1 MNDHDDAETKDG
13 QEAPELAPTGDESE
27 AQARGA
33 KRRRGLQV
41 LLQLVLAAAI
51 VAGAAFG
58 ASTLVNSAP
67 TAGRQAVER
76 GATLAEVV
84 AVERTR
90 EQVTVEAAGTVMPW
104 REVELRPRVQ
114 GAVIEVSPALERGG
128 IVSEGQVLLNIDP
141 ADYELAIRQARS
153 TLAQAQA
160 SKTLE
165 SGSKEVARREYAL
178 LGGTVGDEDPALVL
192 REPQMA
198 QATAVVSG
206 ARAQLDRAKLDKER
220 TQIVAP
226 FDAVVR
232 TRGVSLGDLVG
243 TTTTI
248 ASLVDTSTWWIE
260 VLVPVAELRWLEIPS
275 QPGEAAS
282 QVRVSDTAAWGP
294 GIFRRGHVVRLAPDL
309 EEQGRLARLLVAVD
323 DPLSLSPANAGEPRL
338 LLGAWVEVAIEG
350 RTVDDVVALDR
361 ALLRD
366 GGQVW
371 VLTAEGALEVRDVV
385 LAWAGTDSVLV
396 SDGLASG
403 DRVVSS
409 ALPAAVPGMR
419 LRLADEAPA
428 RAEGGAQKAGPASA
442 EADAG
447 KSRGGP

>member
-1 MNDHDDAETKDG
+1 VNDHDDAETKDG